1 MNDVFLLV
9 GRSLRTYLRQPAA
22 LIPNTAISVFFL
34 FVYNAGLSSVSE
46 LPGFQG
52 SYLAFILP
60 VAIVSAAIGGASIA
74 GDALVR
80 DSESGYFTKLL
91 LTPTQRLAIIWGPM
105 IAGGIILVAQVTLII
120 VIALFMGLT
129 SATGPLGYLV
139 IIGFAFLWGMAFSGY
154 SVWFA
159 LRTRSGAATQAAT
172 LVFFPLIFLSSTFVP
187 EQYIT
192 AEWLKVATKIN
203 PTTYVFDAMRAVL
216 IDGWVASTLLIG
228 LAVMLASATL
238 TGGLALWQAR
248 RSTKLTG

>member
-1 MNDVFLLV
+1 MNDIFLLI

-34 FVYNAGLSSVSE
+34 FVYNTGLSSVAE
-46 LPGFQG
+46 LPGFEG
-52 SYLAFILP
+52 TYLAFILP
-60 VAIVSAAIGGASIA
+60 VAIVSAAIGGASLA
-74 GDALVR
+74 GDALIH
-80 DSESGYFTKLL
+80 DSDSGYFTKLL

-105 IAGGIILVAQVTLII
+105 IASAIILMAQVILII
-120 VIALFMGLT
+120 VIALVMGLT
-129 SATGPLGYLV
+129 SATGPLGFLV

-154 SVWFA
+154 AVLLA

-172 LVFFPLIFLSSTFVP
+172 FVFFPLIFLSSTFVP

-216 IDGWVASTLLIG
+216 IDGWVASTILVG
-228 LAVMLASATL
+228 LAVTLAS
-238 TGGLALWQAR
+238 R
-248 RSTKLTG
+248 R